1 VQVVVELGQSHGG
14 VVQCATRMSPDAHRR
29 DLSAPRPEP
38 SCERGHLPFRP
49 FVRVFTTAT
58 GVAPEWGGTDGV
70 DLATGQ

>member
-1 VQVVVELGQSHGG
+1 VCASSRGHARLLADLERECRRMLIVVT
-14 VVQCATRMSPDAHRR
+14 CRR
-29 DLSAPRPEP
+29 RAREP

-70 DLATGQ
+70 DLAKGQ